1 MMYDIL
7 FLLLFPLIVAAILL
21 VFRNEKIRSIIVK
34 VSAAIIAIA
43 SIYVAIEYIDGGTVL
58 FDFEN
63 EIVDYLMLI
72 TEVCL
77 GIVIFYLGIKH
88 KKYLVSILALIQTP
102 LMTWFELTKG
112 HDISISNYL
121 YIDGL
126 SSIMVLI
133 IGIIGSLIT
142 VYAVGYMKDF
152 QHHHEGEPD
161 RRYWFFFLM
170 FVFLSAMFG
179 IVTSNSLVWMFFF
192 WEITTLC
199 SFFLIGYT
207 KTDEAVRNSFLQLVL
222 NLIGGLAFVF
232 AIVIIGSE
240 HDILEFNKLLELGT
254 ESITVLLS
262 IALLS
267 LAGIVKAAQMP
278 FHSWLLGAMVAPTP
292 TSALLHSST
301 MVKAGVFLILK
312 LSPVLHDNIAGEMV
326 MIVGGVTFL
335 LASMAAISQSNAKR
349 VLAYST
355 IANLGLIVACGG
367 VGVEAAVWAGIML
380 MIFHAITKSLLFLCV
395 GTAEHHIGSRNIE
408 DMDGLFC
415 EMPKLAMLMI
425 IGIAGMFL
433 APFGMLVSKWQA
445 MTAFVDSQSIILII
459 CICFGSAVT
468 AFYWTK
474 WLGKLV
480 AIVSNKDN
488 VEKTVHREEWVVLG
502 ALAALVIVTC
512 LTFPLISE
520 YMVMPYLGTVFTAGG
535 SVIAALGSGNM
546 YILLAMLALVLLLP
560 IPFLGKT
567 NKKIVPTYMCGV
579 NTGNNLSFTGAMNC
593 ETQVSL
599 RNWYMEGWFGEDR
612 INKFGLVITIITI
625 LAAIILI
632 LGGVA

>member
-1 MMYDIL
+1 MYDIL
-7 FLLLFPLIVAAILL
+7 FLLLFPLIIAAILL
-21 VFRNEKIRSIIVK
+21 VFRSEKIRSIIVK
-34 VSAAIIAIA
+34 VSAAVIAIA

-63 EIVDYLMLI
+63 VIVDYLMLI

-77 GIVIFYLGIKH
+77 GIVIFYLGIKY

-102 LMTWFELTKG
+102 LMAWFELTKG

-152 QHHHEGEPD
+152 QKHHEGEPD

-232 AIVIIGSE
+232 AIVIVGSE
-240 HDILEFNKLLELGT
+240 HGILEFNKLLELGT
-254 ESITVLLS
+254 GSLTVLLP
-262 IALLS
+262 IALLA

-312 LSPVLHDNIAGEMV
+312 LSPSLQDNIAGEMV

-415 EMPKLAMLMI
+415 EMPKLAMFMI

-445 MTAFVDSQSIILII
+445 LTAFVDSQSLILII
-459 CICFGSAVT
+459 CVCFGSAVT

-480 AIVSNKDN
+480 AIVAEKEN
-488 VEKTVHREEWVVLG
+488 VEKTVHREEWFVLG
-502 ALAALVIVTC
+502 TLTALVIVTC

-520 YMVMPYLGTVFTAGG
+520 YMVSPYLGSVFISGG
-535 SVIAALGSGNM
+535 STIAALGSGNM

-560 IPFLGKT
+560 IPFLGKI
-567 NKKIVPTYMCGV
+567 KKKVVPNYMCGV
-579 NTGNNLSFTGAMNC
+579 NTGNNISFTGAMNC

-599 RNWYMEGWFGEDR
+599 RNWYMESWFGEDR

>member
-1 MMYDIL
+1 MYDIL
-7 FLLLFPLIVAAILL
+7 FLLLFPFIIAAILL

-34 VSAAIIAIA
+34 ISAAVIAIA
-43 SIYVAIEYIDGGTVL
+43 SVYVAIKYIDGGTVL

-63 EIVDYLMLI
+63 VIVDYLMLI

-77 GIVIFYLGIKH
+77 GIIIFYLGIKY

-102 LMTWFELTKG
+102 LMAWFELTKG

-133 IGIIGSLIT
+133 IGIIGSLII

-152 QHHHEGEPD
+152 QKHHEGEPD

-207 KTDEAVRNSFLQLVL
+207 KTDDAVKNSFLQLVL

-240 HDILEFNKLLELGT
+240 HDILEFNKLLALGT
-254 ESITVLLS
+254 ESITVLLP

-312 LSPVLHDNIAGEMV
+312 LSPSLQDNVAGEMV

-355 IANLGLIVACGG
+355 IANLGLIIACGG

-408 DMDGLFC
+408 DMDGLFS
-415 EMPKLAMLMI
+415 EMPKLAMFMI

-445 MTAFVDSQSIILII
+445 LTAFVDSQSLILII
-459 CICFGSAVT
+459 CVCFGSAVT

-480 AIVSNKDN
+480 AIVAGKEN
-488 VEKTVHREEWVVLG
+488 VEKTVHKEEWFVLG
-502 ALAALVIVTC
+502 TLTALVIVTC

-520 YMVMPYLGTVFTAGG
+520 YMVSPYLGSVFISGG
-535 SVIAALGSGNM
+535 STIAALGSGNM

-567 NKKIVPTYMCGV
+567 KKKIVPNYMCGV

-593 ETQVSL
+593 ETQISL
-599 RNWYMEGWFGEDR
+599 RNWYMESWFSEER
-612 INKFGLVITIITI
+612 MNKFGLVITIITI

>member
-1 MMYDIL
+1 MYDIL
-7 FLLLFPLIVAAILL
+7 FLLLFPLIIAAILL
-21 VFRNEKIRSIIVK
+21 VFRSEKIRSIIVK
-34 VSAAIIAIA
+34 VSAAVIAIA

-63 EIVDYLMLI
+63 VIVDYLMLI
-72 TEVCL
+72 TEICL
-77 GIVIFYLGIKH
+77 GIVIFYLGIKY

-102 LMTWFELTKG
+102 LMAWFELTKG
-112 HDISISNYL
+112 HEISISNYL

-152 QHHHEGEPD
+152 QKHHEGEPD

-179 IVTSNSLVWMFFF
+179 MVTSNSLVWMFFF

-240 HDILEFNKLLELGT
+240 HDILEFNKLLALGT
-254 ESITVLLS
+254 GSITVLLP

-312 LSPVLHDNIAGEMV
+312 LSPSLHDNIAGEMV

-445 MTAFVDSQSIILII
+445 LTAFVDSQSLILII
-459 CICFGSAVT
+459 CVCFGSAVT

-480 AIVSNKDN
+480 AIVAEKEN
-488 VEKTVHREEWVVLG
+488 VEKTVHKEEWFVLG
-502 ALAALVIVTC
+502 TLTALVIVTC

-520 YMVMPYLGTVFTAGG
+520 YMVSPYLGFAFPLGEST
-535 SVIAALGSGNM
+535 IAALGSGNM

-567 NKKIVPTYMCGV
+567 KKKIVPNYMCGV

-599 RNWYMEGWFGEDR
+599 RNWYMESWFGEDKM
-612 INKFGLVITIITI
+612 NKFGLVITIITI

>member
-7 FLLLFPLIVAAILL
+7 FLLLFPLIIAAILL
-21 VFRNEKIRSIIVK
+21 VFRSEKIRSIIVK
-34 VSAAIIAIA
+34 VSAAVIAIA
-43 SIYVAIEYIDGGTVL
+43 SIYVAIKYIDGGTVL

-63 EIVDYLMLI
+63 VIVDYLMLI

-77 GIVIFYLGIKH
+77 GIVIFYLGIKY

-102 LMTWFELTKG
+102 LMAWFELTKG

-152 QHHHEGEPD
+152 QKHHEGEPD

-207 KTDEAVRNSFLQLVL
+207 KTDEAVKNSFLQLVL
-222 NLIGGLAFVF
+222 NLVGGLAFVF

-240 HDILEFNKLLELGT
+240 HDILEFNKLLALGT
-254 ESITVLLS
+254 ESITVLLP

-312 LSPVLHDNIAGEMV
+312 LSPSLQDNVAGEMV

-408 DMDGLFC
+408 DMDGLFS
-415 EMPKLAMLMI
+415 EMPKLAMFMI

-445 MTAFVDSQSIILII
+445 LTAFVDSQSLILII

-480 AIVSNKDN
+480 AIVAGKEN
-488 VEKTVHREEWVVLG
+488 VEKTVHKEEWFVLG
-502 ALAALVIVTC
+502 TLTALVIVTC

-520 YMVMPYLGTVFTAGG
+520 YMVSPYLGSVFSPGG
-535 SVIAALGSGNM
+535 STIAALGSGNM

-567 NKKIVPTYMCGV
+567 KKKIVPNYMCGV
-579 NTGNNLSFTGAMNC
+579 NTGDNLSFTGAMNC

-599 RNWYMEGWFGEDR
+599 RNWYMESWFGEDR
-612 INKFGLVITIITI
+612 MNKFGLVITIITI

>member
-1 MMYDIL
+1 MYDIL
-7 FLLLFPLIVAAILL
+7 FLLLFPLIIAAILL
-21 VFRNEKIRSIIVK
+21 VFRSEKIRSIIVK
-34 VSAAIIAIA
+34 VSAAVIAIA
-43 SIYVAIEYIDGGTVL
+43 SIYVAIKYIDGGTVL

-63 EIVDYLMLI
+63 VIVDYLMLI

-77 GIVIFYLGIKH
+77 GIVIFYLGIKY

-102 LMTWFELTKG
+102 LMAWFELTKG

-152 QHHHEGEPD
+152 QKHHEGEPD

-207 KTDEAVRNSFLQLVL
+207 KTDEAVKNSFLQLVL
-222 NLIGGLAFVF
+222 NLVGGLAFVF

-240 HDILEFNKLLELGT
+240 HDILEFNKLLALGT
-254 ESITVLLS
+254 ESITVLLP

-312 LSPVLHDNIAGEMV
+312 LSPSLQDNVAGEMV

-408 DMDGLFC
+408 DMDGLFS
-415 EMPKLAMLMI
+415 EMPKLAMFMI

-445 MTAFVDSQSIILII
+445 LTAFVDSQSLILII

-480 AIVSNKDN
+480 AIVAGKEN
-488 VEKTVHREEWVVLG
+488 VEKTVHKEEWFVLG
-502 ALAALVIVTC
+502 TLTALVIVTC

-520 YMVMPYLGTVFTAGG
+520 YMVSPYLGSVFSPGG
-535 SVIAALGSGNM
+535 STIAALGSGNM

-567 NKKIVPTYMCGV
+567 KKKIVPNYMCGV
-579 NTGNNLSFTGAMNC
+579 NTGDNLSFTGAMNC

-599 RNWYMEGWFGEDR
+599 RNWYMESWFGEDR
-612 INKFGLVITIITI
+612 MNKFGLVITIITI

>member
-7 FLLLFPLIVAAILL
+7 FLLLFPFIIAAILL

-34 VSAAIIAIA
+34 ISAAVIAIA
-43 SIYVAIEYIDGGTVL
+43 SVYVAIKYIDGGTVL

-63 EIVDYLMLI
+63 VIVDYLMLI

-77 GIVIFYLGIKH
+77 GIIIFYLGIKY

-102 LMTWFELTKG
+102 LMAWFELTKG

-133 IGIIGSLIT
+133 IGIIGSLII

-152 QHHHEGEPD
+152 QKHHEGEPD

-207 KTDEAVRNSFLQLVL
+207 KTDDAVKNSFLQLVL

-240 HDILEFNKLLELGT
+240 HDILEFNKLLALGT
-254 ESITVLLS
+254 ESITVLLP

-312 LSPVLHDNIAGEMV
+312 LSPSLQDNVAGEMV

-355 IANLGLIVACGG
+355 IANLGLIIACGG

-408 DMDGLFC
+408 DMDGLFS
-415 EMPKLAMLMI
+415 EMPKLAMFMI

-445 MTAFVDSQSIILII
+445 LTAFVDSQSLILII
-459 CICFGSAVT
+459 CVCFGSAVT

-480 AIVSNKDN
+480 AIVAGKEN
-488 VEKTVHREEWVVLG
+488 VEKTVHKEEWFVLG
-502 ALAALVIVTC
+502 TLTALVIVTC

-520 YMVMPYLGTVFTAGG
+520 YMVSPYLGSVFISGG
-535 SVIAALGSGNM
+535 STIAALGSGNM

-567 NKKIVPTYMCGV
+567 KKKIVPNYMCGV

-593 ETQVSL
+593 ETQISL
-599 RNWYMEGWFGEDR
+599 RNWYMESWFSEER
-612 INKFGLVITIITI
+612 MNKFGLVITIITI